1 MSDIRDIEVLKLL
14 SVLHLMSKEVI
25 KMLKTLEKISKF
37 AGKWMAAIALVCA
50 VVALFADSP
59 VHAVLPTSLVNPLLG
74 IVMLGMGMT
83 LKLEDFKVVFT
94 RPKAV
99 VSGIFEQFI
108 IMPGLAWLLCFA
120 FQLPTELSIGVILVG
135 CCPGGTSSNVM
146 TYLSK
151 GDVALSVGMTAS
163 TTLLAPIV
171 TPALVLFL
179 AGEAIDVAYVDM
191 FLSIV
196 QVVLAPIVVGF
207 IVNAIFPKLS
217 DICAKILPFLSVVAI
232 SLIIMSVVSANAPK
246 LMSVGW
252 LIILVVMLHNV
263 LGYVFG
269 FFAAKLLGLTN
280 TQMRAI
286 SIEVGMQNSGL
297 ATSLATLHF
306 ANFPLAAVP
315 GAVFSVWHNVSGA
328 VYANILASRD

>member
-1 MSDIRDIEVLKLL
+1 
-14 SVLHLMSKEVI
+14 
-25 KMLKTLEKISKF
+25 
-37 AGKWMAAIALVCA
+37 MAAIALVCA
-50 VVALFADSP
+50 AVALFADAP
-59 VHAVLPTSLVNPLLG
+59 VHAVLPTSFVNPLLG
-74 IVMLGMGMT
+74 VVMLGMGMT

-94 RPKAV
+94 KPKAV
-99 VSGIFEQFI
+99 ISGIFEQFV
-108 IMPGLAWLLCFA
+108 IMPGLAWLLCFV

-151 GDVALSVGMTAS
+151 GDVALSVGMTAC

-171 TPALVLFL
+171 TPALVLLL

-196 QVVLAPIVVGF
+196 QVVLAPIIVGF
-207 IVNAIFPKLS
+207 IINAIFPKFAEG
-217 DICAKILPFLSVVAI
+217 CAKALPLLSVVAI
-232 SLIIMSVVSANAPK
+232 SLIIMSVVSANASR
-246 LMSVGW
+246 LMTVGW

-263 LGYVFG
+263 AGYALG
-269 FFAAKLLGLTN
+269 FFVARLLGLSSQ
-280 TQMRAI
+280 QMRAI

-297 ATSLATLHF
+297 ATSLATVHF

-315 GAVFSVWHNVSGA
+315 GAVFSVWHNISGA
-328 VYANILASRD
+328 VYANILASRK